1 MMAVPSSY
9 KFVPSAID
17 GGGFQNVIAV
27 SPFPDPQRNFPY
39 LLGADV
45 AGLHRSLNKGKS
57 WDYVDGGTMGSGI
70 GAILWSNVTPGK
82 VWVVSDDGLHVSTN
96 FGETWSQLQSSGV
109 IDCDAN
115 NKNSPTA
122 EHPRQTGNL
131 IAQHTSGAPGYLWVG
146 THKYGLKRS
155 TDGGLT
161 FPKTV
166 LDGLQIRGV
175 ATNPLTPT
183 KVYAVV
189 NRSTPTSKNGVYEIS
204 NATGTPTAK
213 PLPDYP
219 GTLASP
225 VGPEEIHCVV
235 QAGVA
240 QVFVAGHVSGIFRY
254 TPSTDAWTKMNAGLV
269 IDGTSV
275 YNEIT
280 SDPSNP
286 QILYCGCWKP
296 KDEQAIFRSTNGG
309 ANWSC
314 ITGPDWVAAPATG
327 PIVVD
332 WKIFGTQIRWW
343 AADIDYH
350 RFANRVGWLASDIA
364 IDPEVPNRVLTAGR
378 GGCWFGTLSG
388 TTRTWQPAVHGLMA
402 TVNMAIAINDL
413 PGVNAEQVMIGNMD
427 YISIFTPDA
436 GATVRQIAPLKD
448 AAGASTGDVVCWDM
462 ASAPTSTTQAAVF
475 VGASKR
481 GQQTGVG
488 AVWRCDNPEVARPGT
503 WVPETG
509 SAFNTDVMALAVGRN
524 ASDQR
529 VILAITSNTP
539 GASDG
544 GLWMKVGTGAWTKRR
559 SGVPGELDELS
570 TTSDN
575 RNMSS
580 LRFRRNG
587 TYVYALATGSLWR
600 SADAGVTWV
609 KLLPDLPSKFGTYN
623 ALELDPVDVH
633 VCYVS
638 ANKVLK
644 RIDNVRNAA
653 SGADLT
659 VTTLWGSGGE
669 AGNVAIQADGS
680 QMVLNIRNGQI
691 MRTTNHLRATSQ
703 AGCSWAD
710 IANNLARA
718 KTGNIRSIG
727 ITPAGFIL
735 TAENGSG
742 SLRGIPR
749 NPDQG

>member
-1 MMAVPSSY
+1 MAVPSSY
-9 KFVPSAID
+9 DFVSSAIE

-27 SPFPDPQRNFPY
+27 SPFLDPQSNRPY

-45 AGLHRSLNKGKS
+45 AGLHRSLNKGQS
-57 WDYVDGGTMGSGI
+57 WIYVDGGTMGSRI
-70 GAILWSNVTPGK
+70 GAILWSNVTAGK

-96 FGETWSQLQSSGV
+96 FGVTWSRLQSSGV

-115 NKNSPTA
+115 NAKSPTP

-131 IAQHTSGAPGYLWVG
+131 IAQHTSGSPDYLWVG
-146 THKYGLKRS
+146 TYSHGLKRS
-155 TDGGLT
+155 TDDGTT
-161 FPKTV
+161 FPTTV
-166 LDGLQIRGV
+166 LAGHQIRGV

-189 NRSTPTSKNGVYEIS
+189 NRGTSTQNGVYEIT
-204 NATGTPTAK
+204 NATGTPTATK
-213 PLPDYP
+213 LTGYP
-219 GTLASP
+219 GTIASP
-225 VGPEEIHCVV
+225 IGPEEVHCVV

-240 QVFVAGHVSGIFRY
+240 QVLVAGHASGIFRY
-254 TPSTDAWTKMNAGLV
+254 TPSTGAWTTMNTGLV
-269 IDGTSV
+269 LNGTSV

-296 KDEQAIFRSTNGG
+296 TNERAIFRSTNGG

-314 ITGPDWVAAPATG
+314 ITGPDWVEAPATG

-332 WKIFGTQIRWW
+332 WKVFGTQRRWW
-343 AADIDYH
+343 GADIKYH
-350 RFANRVGWLASDIA
+350 RFASPGDWLASDIA
-364 IDPEVPNRVLTAGR
+364 IDPDVPNRVLTAGR

-388 TTRTWQPAVHGLMA
+388 TTHTWQPAVQGLMV
-402 TVNMAIAINDL
+402 TVNMAIGINNL
-413 PGVNAEQVMIGNMD
+413 PGVNAEQVMVGNMD
-427 YISIFTPDA
+427 YIAIFTPDA
-436 GATVRQIAPLKD
+436 GVTARHIAPLG
-448 AAGASTGDVVCWDM
+448 ATGASTGDVVCWDM
-462 ASAPTSTTQAAVF
+462 APVPTSTTQAAVF

-488 AVWRCDNPEVARPGT
+488 GVWRCDNPEVASPGT
-503 WVPETG
+503 WVDETG
-509 SAFNTDVMALAVGRN
+509 TAFDTDVMALAVGRN
-524 ASDQR
+524 ASNPR

-539 GASDG
+539 GLSDG

-559 SGVPGELDELS
+559 SGVPGELS
-570 TTSDN
+570 ATSGN
-575 RNMSS
+575 SNMSS

-600 SADAGVTWV
+600 SADAGVTWI
-609 KLLPDLPSKFGTYN
+609 KLLGGLPSEYGTYN

-638 ANKVLK
+638 ANGALK
-644 RIDNVRNAA
+644 RINNVRNAA

-659 VTTLWGSGGE
+659 VTTLWDSGGS

-680 QMVLNIRNGQI
+680 QMVLNIRDGRL

-703 AGCSWAD
+703 AECSWAD
-710 IANNLARA
+710 VANNLARA

-727 ITPAGFIL
+727 ITPAGVIL
-735 TAENGSG
+735 TAENGAG
-742 SLRGIPR
+742 CLRGVPIP
-749 NPDQG
+749 